1 MKFPLRFIYIG
12 VILVIMA
19 VLYLLQLLIERSETN
34 AAGSGSG
41 KEGYTTAQTA
51 YSDSQKI
58 AADAAAEADAAAK
71 AAKTAAFKAAVYGS
85 GSDAPAEEEE
95 EADPNNLTQSSY
107 DNNPNSLYTDPK
119 QYAYDYT
126 NVNVQY
132 HDSIEDINAQSNDP
146 LLFNQI
152 NVIDP
157 NGNPATIPTLSG
169 QVPSIYYTAG
179 SQIYSPMGYVPN
191 YEDSI
196 YLSRSTGMSTLS
208 SYGPTAQ
215 LKGGFCSFYK
225 DDQTALE
232 IKCNALDINTCA
244 ATKCCVLLGGSKC
257 VSGNARGP
265 SLPANYTDASI
276 VNKDVYYYQ
285 GKCYGHCD

>member
-1 MKFPLRFIYIG
+1 MKVPLRFIYIG

-19 VLYLLQLLIERSETN
+19 VLYALQLLVERSDTSS
-34 AAGSGSG
+34 GSGSN
-41 KEGYTTAQTA
+41 KEGYKTAESTYA
-51 YSDSQKI
+51 ESERS
-58 AADAAAEADAAAK
+58 AADAAAEADAASK
-71 AAKTAAFKAAVYGS
+71 AADADAFKDSVYGS
-85 GSDAPAEEEE
+85 GATNSDTTPLLTES
-95 EADPNNLTQSSY
+95 NNGTQSSY
-107 DNNPNSLYTDPK
+107 QGNDEKEYT
-119 QYAYDYT
+119 YDYT

-132 HDSIEDINAQSNDP
+132 HDSIEDINAQSNNP

-179 SQIYSPMGYVPN
+179 SQIYSPTNYVPN

-196 YLSRSTGMSTLS
+196 YLSRATGMSTLS
-208 SYGPTAQ
+208 KYGPTAQ

-225 DDQTALE
+225 DDPTALE

-265 SLPANYTDASI
+265 ALPANYSDATI